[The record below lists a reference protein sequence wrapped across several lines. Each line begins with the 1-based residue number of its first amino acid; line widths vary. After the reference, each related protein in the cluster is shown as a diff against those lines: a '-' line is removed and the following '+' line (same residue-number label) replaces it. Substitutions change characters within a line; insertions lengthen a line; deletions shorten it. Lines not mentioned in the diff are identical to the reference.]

1 MITEGQSYAS
11 PPITAGVIGG
21 PCSSSTTR
29 SPPVLQFLDFS
40 HLVVIISHLDV
51 IIIAGGF
58 HCDDYRRVINWIDMD
73 PLSVA
78 ASVAGVAATGV
89 QLSQTIYD
97 LIYTF
102 YEAEK
107 EMSSIANDISL
118 LAMVLK
124 ELEGVLQ
131 RDSRVYQRRMLRVV
145 NDILRKCESVFQ
157 SISNYVSVNPQNTRS
172 SKQFQKKV
180 CWYFQ
185 RHRVRP
191 LQAGLES
198 MKSTLN
204 VLLHVVHLASV
215 TEAAES
221 FV

>member
-1 MITEGQSYAS
+1 
-11 PPITAGVIGG
+11 
-21 PCSSSTTR
+21 
-29 SPPVLQFLDFS
+29 
-40 HLVVIISHLDV
+40 
-51 IIIAGGF
+51 
-58 HCDDYRRVINWIDMD
+58 MD

-97 LIYTF
+97 LISTF

-107 EMSSIANDISL
+107 EMSSIANDLSL
-118 LAMVLK
+118 LAMVLN

-131 RDSRVYQRRMLRVV
+131 RDSRVYQRRMLKVV
-145 NDILRKCESVFQ
+145 NDILRNCEGVFQ
-157 SISNYVSVNPQNTRS
+157 SISNYVNPQNTRS
-172 SKQFQKKV
+172 SKQFQRKV

-204 VLLHVVHLASV
+204 VLLHVVHLARV
-215 TEAAES
+215 TEAAET
-221 FV
+221 FM